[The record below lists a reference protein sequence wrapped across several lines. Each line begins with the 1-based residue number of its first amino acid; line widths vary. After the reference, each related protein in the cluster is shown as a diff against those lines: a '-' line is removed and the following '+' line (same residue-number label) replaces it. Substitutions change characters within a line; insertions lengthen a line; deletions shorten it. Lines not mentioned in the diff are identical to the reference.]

1 MAEGLQSML
10 GDIAQLQ
17 VAPDADIPFLLDLQ
31 QRIVIKIHPQLQ
43 QGQQAGQGMAP
54 GAAPSSVAGAG
65 AIPGAGAGF
74 AGAGGFPGAG
84 LEGAPP
90 PGLMQG
96 AGMPNVDE
104 LRRVL
109 AGNQ

>member
-1 MAEGLQSML
+1 MAEGLQAML
-10 GDIAQLQ
+10 GEIAQLQ

-43 QGQQAGQGMAP
+43 QQPQPGQGMAP
-54 GAAPSSVAGAG
+54 GAAPSSVPGMG

-74 AGAGGFPGAG
+74 AGAGGFPGG
-84 LEGAPP
+84 GPEGAPP
-90 PGLMQG
+90 GVMPGPN
-96 AGMPNVDE
+96 MPNVDE